1 MATGIV
7 SKYMSGTDSGW
18 LEYTNSTMFTGTIYY
33 RKIGN
38 IVYIESSWIN
48 LKTALSAGSY
58 VNLASGKALSSGYR
72 PKEGNILMGFI
83 NSGLVSNRYLPISVG
98 VNGELY
104 IYSATDVVATTYN
117 LRFSGSYL
125 AA

>member
-1 MATGIV
+1 MATGRV

-18 LEYTNSTMFTGTIYY
+18 LEYTNTSVFSGKIYY
-33 RKIGN
+33 RKVGS
-38 IVYIESSWIN
+38 IVFIESDWIN

-58 VNLASGKALSSGYR
+58 VNLAENNPFPNGYR
-72 PKEGNILMGFI
+72 PANAVVLMGFI
-83 NSGLVSNRYLPISVG
+83 NSGSVSNRYLPLSITG
-98 VNGELY
+98 GPMY
-104 IYSATDVVATTYN
+104 IYSAADVVATTYN